1 MRKENLPREI
11 SKLGIVMNFGVVVIS
26 NVVVA
31 SIVGY
36 YLDKVTLNNK
46 MVFVIFLFL
55 GVISGIYNG
64 IRFLMKE
71 AEKLERKGRK

>member
-36 YLDKVTLNNK
+36 YLDKVTLNNR